1 MKICL
6 SILLLLF
13 ACNIKAQCDT
23 SLRPVVFVHGFLASG
38 DTWANAVHYF
48 QQAGYC
54 ANRMYAFDWNSVGGN
69 GKRNDSLLHQF
80 IEQILT
86 QTGASQIDLVGH
98 SAGGGLGRNYLK
110 DSLHAK
116 NIAHYVHIGSRKWTS
131 SYTWFPNSKC
141 MNIFSSGDRVAGNT
155 AGAVEGAIN
164 LALVEQDHYQVA
176 TSDTSIK
183 EMLQFFS
190 GKQIP
195 SKSSPESRKVVLS
208 GRAVILGENLAMGDA
223 EINIYAIQKKNG
235 QRKKADQPIRL
246 KTDQAGAW
254 GPVTLSAGIPY
265 EMELIPAGANKRI
278 ISYFFPRFDFSN
290 PLVYLRGFPE
300 DGRMTFLLGK
310 IPAVETQSTLVVYSA
325 AQAMVGGRDSVTVN
339 GLPICSPTLT
349 PASKTAI
356 TSFLFDDGDAINSG
370 KALKQFSNVPFI
382 GGVDMVLPANAKKGI
397 RMYYNGQQ
405 LTLPARPSK
414 ERILLAVFR

>member
-1 MKICL
+1 
-6 SILLLLF
+6 
-13 ACNIKAQCDT
+13 
-23 SLRPVVFVHGFLASG
+23 
-38 DTWANAVHYF
+38 
-48 QQAGYC
+48 
-54 ANRMYAFDWNSVGGN
+54 
-69 GKRNDSLLHQF
+69 
-80 IEQILT
+80 
-86 QTGASQIDLVGH
+86 
-98 SAGGGLGRNYLK
+98 
-110 DSLHAK
+110 
-116 NIAHYVHIGSRKWTS
+116 
-131 SYTWFPNSKC
+131 

-164 LALVEQDHYQVA
+164 LALEEQDHYQVA

-183 EMLQFFS
+183 KMLQFFS
-190 GKQIP
+190 GKQTP

-208 GRAVILGENLAMGDA
+208 GRAVILGDNLAMGDA
-223 EINIYAIQKKNG
+223 AINIYAIQKKNG
-235 QRKKADQPIRL
+235 QRKKADQPIQL
-246 KTDQAGAW
+246 KTDQVGAW
-254 GPVTLSAGIPY
+254 GPITLSAGIPY

-278 ISYFFPRFDFSN
+278 ISYFFPSFDYSN

-310 IPAVETQSTLVVYSA
+310 IPAIENQSTLVVYSA